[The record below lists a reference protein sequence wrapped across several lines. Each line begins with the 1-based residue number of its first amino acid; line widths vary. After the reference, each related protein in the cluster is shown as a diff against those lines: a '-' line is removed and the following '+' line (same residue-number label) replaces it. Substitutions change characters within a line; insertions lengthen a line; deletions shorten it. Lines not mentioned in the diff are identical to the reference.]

1 MKKNNFANHFMNVA
15 GIHLESKIKHN
26 NFPQIKSKTATQQCK
41 NNGSLI
47 FDSHFESGNLLYVY
61 KNND

>member
-1 MKKNNFANHFMNVA
+1 MNIA
-15 GIHLESKIKHN
+15 GINLDNKTKTG
-26 NFPQIKSKTATQQCK
+26 NFPQIKTKTGVHSYKDNTN

-61 KNND
+61 KNSDSIL

>member
-1 MKKNNFANHFMNVA
+1 MNIA
-15 GIHLESKIKHN
+15 GINLEPKSKTN
-26 NFPQIKSKTATQQCK
+26 NFPHIKPKGPQNLPK
-41 NNGSLI
+41 NNNGSLI

>member
-1 MKKNNFANHFMNVA
+1 MNIA
-15 GIHLESKIKHN
+15 GINLDSKVKAG
-26 NFPQIKSKTATQQCK
+26 NFPQIKSKTGIQSHKNNAN

-61 KNND
+61 KNNDSIL